1 MNNPRRM
8 LYFLLLATIFPFT
21 LSQPIHAE
29 IKEPP
34 STKPDYTLIS
44 GEWQRTDGSYL
55 LRVSDVQADGQAKVE
70 YFNPSPIHVA
80 DNSILIQKKLI
91 KLFIKFQDK
100 GYEGSTYT
108 LYYYQKKDALVGFYY
123 QAPMDKTFE
132 VIFMRKGSQHK

>member
-1 MNNPRRM
+1 M
-8 LYFLLLATIFPFT
+8 LYSLLLSTIFSFT
-21 LSQPIHAE
+21 LLQSVHAGV
-29 IKEPP
+29 KTPP
-34 STKPDYTLIS
+34 STKPNYTLIS

-55 LRVSDVQADGQAKVE
+55 LRVSDVQADGQAEVE

-80 DNSILIQKKLI
+80 DNSISIQKNLI